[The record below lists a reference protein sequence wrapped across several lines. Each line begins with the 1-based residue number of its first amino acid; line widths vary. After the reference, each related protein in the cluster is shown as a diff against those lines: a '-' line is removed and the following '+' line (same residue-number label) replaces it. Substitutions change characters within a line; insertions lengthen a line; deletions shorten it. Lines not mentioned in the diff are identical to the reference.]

1 MQDFITNIFI
11 NTYFT
16 NMVILAISGFLIRT
30 SLVLSGQRWANTYHH
45 LATYIFLPVT
55 GYLITTIIKGDLAL
69 SLGMIGALSI
79 VRFRNPVKNPF
90 ELVIFFSLL
99 TIGIIASVSIKL
111 LVMFLAFKLI
121 VIFGIKIFDK
131 ILSSMGLS
139 LFQSSFDDGN
149 EIYIM
154 DVESKKK
161 INNISKFSNLI
172 YFNFDKNENIYS
184 YKFSFKSK
192 RDLHM
197 QESIFAEDQSVF
209 NIRADLQR

>member
-1 MQDFITNIFI
+1 
-11 NTYFT
+11 
-16 NMVILAISGFLIRT
+16 
-30 SLVLSGQRWANTYHH
+30 
-45 LATYIFLPVT
+45 
-55 GYLITTIIKGDLAL
+55 
-69 SLGMIGALSI
+69 
-79 VRFRNPVKNPF
+79 
-90 ELVIFFSLL
+90 
-99 TIGIIASVSIKL
+99 
-111 LVMFLAFKLI
+111 MFLAFKII

-192 RDLHM
+192 SDLHI

-209 NIRADLQR
+209 NIRADLQK